1 MKNLK
6 AAVVGT
12 GWVAGEHMS
21 AYRVNPHTE
30 LVAVCSRTKGSAER
44 KLNEYGYS
52 AKIYTGYEEM
62 LKKEDID
69 IVSVCTPNH
78 LHSEEAIIA
87 AEYKKHI
94 LIEKPVALNEK
105 DLSRMLKA
113 VRENRVKTLV
123 SFVLHWNP
131 LLMTIDSLLKDDAIG
146 DIYYGEVD
154 YYHGIGPW
162 YKQYQWNVKKEIGG
176 SSLLTAGCHA
186 VDALLWFV
194 KRKPIDVFSYS
205 TRSTSP
211 DYKEYEYDPTSVT
224 LIRFENGTIGK
235 VTSSVDCKTPYIFNI
250 GLFGSKG
257 TIRNNRVFSHKLPGQ
272 TGYAE
277 VPTILPDSGDV
288 RHHPFEGEINH
299 LVDCILGDKK
309 PFPDIEDAAVVHR
322 LIFAADLS
330 AREGKPVNLFPTG

>member
-1 MKNLK
+1 MGRLK

-12 GWVAGEHMS
+12 GGVSGEHMA
-21 AYRVNPHTE
+21 AYRANPHTE
-30 LVAVCSRTKGSAER
+30 LVAVCSRTKESAER
-44 KLNEYGYS
+44 KLNQYGYS
-52 AKIYTGYEEM
+52 AKIYTDYEEM
-62 LKKEDID
+62 LKREDID
-69 IVSVCTPNH
+69 IVSVCTPH
-78 LHSEEAIIA
+78 YLHPEETIMA

-105 DLSRMLKA
+105 DLNSMLEAINK
-113 VRENRVKTLV
+113 NRVKTLA

-131 LLMTIDSLLKDDAIG
+131 LLVTIDSLLKDDAIG

-154 YYHGIGPW
+154 YYHGIGPGS
-162 YKQYQWNVKKEIGG
+162 KQYRWNVKRESGG

-194 KRKPIDVFSYS
+194 KRKPVEVFSYG
-205 TRSTSP
+205 TRSASP
-211 DYKEYEYDPTSVT
+211 YYKEYEYDPTSVT

-235 VTSSVDCKTPYIFNI
+235 VTSSIDCKTPYIFNI

-257 TIRNNRVFSHKLPGQ
+257 TIRNNKIFSHKFPGQ
-272 TGYAE
+272 TGYAD

-288 RHHPFEGEINH
+288 RHHPFKEEINH
-299 LVDCILGDKK
+299 FVDCILNDSK

-322 LIFAADLS
+322 LIFAADIS
-330 AREGKPVNLFPTG
+330 AKEGKPVKL